1 MAHHIKTKRRKNAMY
16 KLITHSIIEEHFDD
30 KPENYQSLQRLKNQ
44 VNQHNEEDVVK
55 VEIPLLIRLLEYSR
69 EDAKGDVDL
78 HFVAERAIE
87 LSEDGEVLTMEHYDK
102 LVGNNPNNGEPSQE
116 PPPPP
121 PPPHMNKWQR

>member
-1 MAHHIKTKRRKNAMY
+1 MY
-16 KLITHSIIEEHFDD
+16 KLITHSIVEEHFDD

-55 VEIPLLIRLLEYSR
+55 VEVPLLIRLLEYSR
-69 EDAKGDVDL
+69 EDAKSDVDL
-78 HFVAERAIE
+78 HYVAERAIE

-102 LVGNNPNNGEPSQE
+102 LVGNNPGTCEPGQE

-121 PPPHMNKWQR
+121 PPQMNKWQR